1 MYSLN
6 FKIEIIL
13 WEHCTSHY
21 LPCTNPSITALWF
34 LICVEQSPCR
44 RHGQCSVSAGHTGP
58 AFLGYR
64 MNWPLQSQIKRGFS
78 WDFNQQYLDMG
89 SLKSQSPACSPC
101 TLQKSLYCCRFCR
114 LCGLWKTSQWVQNNK
129 VQHFYYFV
137 SLLHLVFLI
146 LNNNFCNPAVFDSCS
161 CSAALLFK
169 NVYHNLPLVFCEIS
183 NSANNL
189 PL

>member
-1 MYSLN
+1 MSTLHFPLSSMYKSQH
-6 FKIEIIL
+6 
-13 WEHCTSHY
+13 HCSMISDLCGTKHLQKAWSMLSFSRAHWS
-21 LPCTNPSITALWF
+21 SIF
-34 LICVEQSPCR
+34 R
-44 RHGQCSVSAGHTGP
+44 
-58 AFLGYR
+58 
-64 MNWPLQSQIKRGFS
+64 LQNELTLTISDKNRGFS

-129 VQHFYYFV
+129 LQHFYYFV